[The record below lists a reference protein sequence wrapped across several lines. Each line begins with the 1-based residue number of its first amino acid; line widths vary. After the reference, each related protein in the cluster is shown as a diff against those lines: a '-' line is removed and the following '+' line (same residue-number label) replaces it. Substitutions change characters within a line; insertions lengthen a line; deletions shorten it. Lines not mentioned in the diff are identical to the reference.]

1 MILGKVCVRSGLV
14 LGALYHR
21 TPADT
26 VDALL
31 FLLTNIFLHSFFQKI
46 VIKFLVA
53 YNKLGHNQKSER
65 NQKYSQSSNKSE
77 HKNWKEEI
85 MWQARWTNTV
95 KINKWILNLL
105 KFGGQSCGTQQK
117 MSDYYLFF

>member
-26 VDALL
+26 VDASL
-31 FLLTNIFLHSFFQKI
+31 FLLTNICLHSIFQKI

-53 YNKLGHNQKSER
+53 YNELGHNQNLER

-95 KINKWILNLL
+95 KINKN
-105 KFGGQSCGTQQK
+105 G
-117 MSDYYLFF
+117 Y

>member
-95 KINKWILNLL
+95 KINKN
-105 KFGGQSCGTQQK
+105 G
-117 MSDYYLFF
+117 Y